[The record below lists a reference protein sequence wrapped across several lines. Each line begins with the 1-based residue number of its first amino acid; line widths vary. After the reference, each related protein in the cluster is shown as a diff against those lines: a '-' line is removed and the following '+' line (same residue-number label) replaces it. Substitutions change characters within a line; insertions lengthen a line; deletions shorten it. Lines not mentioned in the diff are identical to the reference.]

1 MNLVSMGVEFTLFPS
16 LNKKA
21 PGADF
26 RGLMVITKEKRHFL
40 VYLWDKF
47 LAAIK
52 VHHSQCVALKKEM
65 LLKSNVRNVNQLR
78 KDNI

>member
-1 MNLVSMGVEFTLFPS
+1 
-16 LNKKA
+16 
-21 PGADF
+21 
-26 RGLMVITKEKRHFL
+26 MVITKEKRHFL
-40 VYLWDKF
+40 VYLWNKF